1 MLNALIEWS
10 ARNRLIVLLLAMVLV
25 VWGGI
30 KAADSDMDVL
40 PEFAPPQVIVET
52 DAPGMVAEEVESLVS
67 YPLETAINGTPGVT
81 TVKSISQN
89 GVSMI
94 TIIFSYGTDIYTA
107 RQLINEKIQMA
118 MQRLPKTVQ
127 SPTMLPVMSAVGD
140 IMKIGMTSDTVS
152 PMQLRSIA
160 DWTVRNR
167 LLSVPGVSRVYV
179 IGGDQKQYLVLANQ
193 EKLRSFG
200 VTLDQVRIAV
210 EKANVAAPA
219 GVMVSQDKQ
228 IPIQAV
234 GRVHDVA
241 DIGNSVVVTRQGVPV
256 LVKHVAKVE
265 VGAAFKV
272 GDAIINGKPGVELV
286 VSRQPWCNT
295 LDVTRRIEVA
305 MQEIKK
311 GLPPGIQFVQIFR
324 QANFIEQSIS
334 NVLWAIGTGG
344 VFVVIVLLVFLFN
357 WRSAVISLT
366 AIPLSLLASIL
377 IIKLMGG
384 SVNTMTLGGL
394 AIAVGE
400 VVDDAIVDVENVYR
414 KLRESR
420 TVGDG
425 KSVFRVVLD
434 ACREVR
440 SSVVYATFIVALV
453 FLPVFCLSGTEGR
466 IFSPLGSSYVIAT
479 LCSLLVALTVT
490 PALCIVLLSQKRSF
504 SMKEP
509 PVLAAVKSLYSVVLR
524 SVLTFPRG
532 VLVTALFLF
541 VLSLSLL
548 PFMGQTFLPEFK
560 EDALI
565 IGSSGLP
572 GQSLEAT
579 TRMGT
584 VLENRLLKHNDILA
598 IAQRAGRAEL
608 DDDAGGP
615 QFSEFDVQL
624 KESNR
629 SLASILADI
638 RGHLEDLPGLTFEVG
653 SFIEHRMMDVLSGG
667 TRAQIAVKI
676 FGPDLDMLRS
686 LSLRVVKELKSV
698 PGAVDVIPESQALVN
713 GITIKMNRERAARY
727 GIKAEDLSRNLETA
741 FNGAVVSQ
749 VLDGQKMY
757 GLKVWLD
764 QDSRGNIDALKKLL
778 VDTADGTTIPLTQ
791 VCDISNSLTP
801 NAIIRENVM
810 RRMVVQANT
819 AGRDVVGVVN
829 DARLKID
836 KIPLPEGYYIV
847 YAGEY
852 AAQQEASHKL
862 LLTSLFALF
871 GILVLLRQG
880 LKSWRSTMLVAAN
893 LPLATIG
900 GIFAVALT
908 GNVISIGSLIGFIS
922 LFGISTR
929 NSLLLVTQINN
940 LEDQGLPLSE
950 SIYRGSLSRV
960 CPVLMT
966 ALTAALG
973 MLPLALLGGSG
984 RELEQPLAVVIVGGL
999 ISSTALTLIVIPA
1012 LFQVF
1017 AVSRPKSALLE
1028 QSIVTKRI

>member
-1 MLNALIEWS
+1 MLNGIIEWS
-10 ARNRLIVLLLAMVLV
+10 ARNRLIVLVLALVLV

-52 DAPGMVAEEVESLVS
+52 EAPGMVAEEVESLVS

-81 TVKSISQN
+81 TVKSISQS

-94 TIIFSYGTDIYTA
+94 TIIFNYGTDIYTA

-118 MQRLPKTVQ
+118 MSRLPKTVQ
-127 SPTMLPVMSAVGD
+127 PPTMLPVMSAVGD
-140 IMKIGMTSDTVS
+140 IMKIGMVSDKVS
-152 PMQLRSIA
+152 PMELRSLA

-167 LLSVPGVSRVYV
+167 LLAVPGVSRVYV

-200 VTLDQVRIAV
+200 VTLDQVRNAV

-228 IPIQAV
+228 IPIRAI
-234 GRVHDVA
+234 GRVRDVA
-241 DIGNSVVVTRQGVPV
+241 DIGDSVVVTRQGVPV

-265 VGAAFKV
+265 VNAAFKV
-272 GDAIINGKPGVELV
+272 GDAIINGRPGVELV

-295 LDVTRRIEVA
+295 LDVTHRIEVA
-305 MQEIKK
+305 LGEIKK
-311 GLPPGIQFVQIFR
+311 GLPPGVQFVQIFR
-324 QANFIEQSIS
+324 QANFIERSIS

-344 VFVVIVLLVFLFN
+344 IFVVIILLLFLFN

-366 AIPLSLLASIL
+366 AIPLSLLSAIL
-377 IIKLMGG
+377 LIKLMGG

-414 KLRESR
+414 RLRESR
-420 TVGDG
+420 AAGDG
-425 KSVFRVVLD
+425 KSVFRVVLE

-479 LCSLLVALTVT
+479 LSSLLVALTVT
-490 PALCIVLLSQKRSF
+490 PALCIVLLSQKGSF

-509 PVLAAVKSLYSVVLR
+509 PVLALVKAGYGTILRTVL
-524 SVLTFPRG
+524 SFPRG
-532 VLVTALFLF
+532 VVVTALFLF
-541 VLSLSLL
+541 VMSLSLL
-548 PFMGQTFLPEFK
+548 PFMGQAFLPEFK

-584 VLENRLLKHNDILA
+584 ILEKRLLKHEDILA

-624 KESNR
+624 KETNR
-629 SLASILADI
+629 SLTSILADI

-676 FGPDLDMLRS
+676 FGPDLEMLRS
-686 LSLRVVKELKSV
+686 LSLRVAKELKSV
-698 PGAVDVIPESQALVN
+698 HGAVDVIPESQALVN

-727 GIKAEDLSRNLETA
+727 GIKADDLSRNLETA

-764 QDSRGNIDALKKLL
+764 QDSRNNIDALRRLL
-778 VDTADGTTIPLTQ
+778 VDTADGTMVPLSQ
-791 VCDISNSLTP
+791 VCDISTAPSP

-810 RRMVVQANT
+810 RRIVVQANT
-819 AGRDVVGVVN
+819 EGRDVVGVVN
-829 DARLKID
+829 DARAKIG

-852 AAQQEASHKL
+852 AAQQQASHTL
-862 LLTSLFALF
+862 LMTSLLALA

-929 NSLLLVTQINN
+929 NSLLLVTQINS
-940 LEDQGLPLSE
+940 LEEQGMPFNE
-950 SIYRGSLSRV
+950 AIYRGCILRV

-999 ISSTALTLIVIPA
+999 ISSTALTLLVIPA
-1012 LFQVF
+1012 LFQLF
-1017 AVSRPKSALLE
+1017 AVSRPKNPITE
-1028 QSIVTKRI
+1028 QSLLTERI